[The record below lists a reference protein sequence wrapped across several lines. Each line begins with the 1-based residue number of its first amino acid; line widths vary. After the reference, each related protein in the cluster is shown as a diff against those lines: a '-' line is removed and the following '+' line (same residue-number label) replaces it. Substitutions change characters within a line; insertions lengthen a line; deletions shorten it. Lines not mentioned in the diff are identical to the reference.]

1 MNKRLRRKKLLDQ
14 GWFIEGVTKDLQHIY
29 ISNSKI
35 TNIKSELT
43 IEDILHRFSPKL
55 INCIKQYH
63 QSQHIGINDIMLV
76 NLKKFTK
83 ISGVG
88 DKTLQELKEL
98 KFFIKANGY
107 VGD

>member
-14 GWFIEGVTKDLQHIY
+14 GWFIEGVTKDLQYIY
-29 ISNSKI
+29 SSNSKI
-35 TNIKSELT
+35 NIKFALT

-76 NLKKFTK
+76 DLKRFTTM
-83 ISGVG
+83 SGVG
-88 DKTLQELKEL
+88 EKTLQELKNL
-98 KFFIKANGY
+98 KLFIKTNGY